1 MKASTQFDY
10 ARLSQRL
17 WFCVGVAIVATLAS
31 FGLSLLTEKLHA
43 RFTAVFIAMGCFS
56 MAAAILLWMAMFVV
70 HFIEVFSCAA
80 RRTFGAV
87 LWAVVFEIPFT
98 CFLLF
103 WVVILLLAAVHHL

>member
-17 WFCVGVAIVATLAS
+17 WSCVGVAIVATLAS
-31 FGLSLLTEKLHA
+31 FGLSLLTAKLHLH
-43 RFTAVFIAMGCFS
+43 FTSALIALGCFS
-56 MAAAILLWMAMFVV
+56 MAAAVLLWIAMFVV
-70 HFIEVFSCAA
+70 HFIEVFSCRA

-87 LWAVVFEIPFT
+87 LRVFLFEIPFT

-103 WVVILLLAAVHHL
+103 WVVILLFSAVHHL

>member
-1 MKASTQFDY
+1 MKAFPQSDY

-17 WFCVGVAIVATLAS
+17 WSWVGVAIVATIAS
-31 FGLSLLTEKLHA
+31 FGLSSFAEMFHLHLGA
-43 RFTAVFIAMGCFS
+43 ALVALGCFS
-56 MAAAILLWMAMFVV
+56 AASAVLLWIAMFVV
-70 HFIEVFSCAA
+70 HFIEVFSCRA

-87 LWAVVFEIPFT
+87 LWAVAFEIPFT